1 MAGKK
6 YSDIFKTAN
15 TASVADTDL
24 FAVERADGNTYVLI
38 ANTIYNYVANK
49 VTSTRAVNFV
59 TTDTFNANLSSDII
73 LCDPNTADEDITV
86 TLPAGANNKIFT
98 IKCIT
103 PGAYSVIVTTSNTS
117 VTQIEAAVGGSIGNT
132 TSLTSIGEVYTWVA
146 FDGVYRKIGG
156 P

>member
-6 YSDIFKTAN
+6 YSDLYKTSN

-24 FAVERADGNTYVLI
+24 FAVERADGNTYVLM

-49 VTSTRAVNFV
+49 VSSTRAVNFV
-59 TTDTFNANLSSDII
+59 ANDAFVANLSSDII
-73 LCDPNTADEDITV
+73 LCNPNTAGGDITV

-103 PGAYSVIVTTSNTS
+103 PGPYSVIVTTSNTT
-117 VTQIEAAVGGSIGNT
+117 VTTIEAATGGSVGNT

-146 FDGVYRKIGG
+146 YDGVYRKIGN
-156 P
+156 

>member
-6 YSDIFKTAN
+6 YSDLYKTSN

-59 TTDTFNANLSSDII
+59 DTDTFVANLSSDII
-73 LCDPNTADEDITV
+73 LCNPNTAGEDITV

-98 IKCIT
+98 VKCIA
-103 PGAYSVIVTTSNTS
+103 PGSYSVIITTSNTS
-117 VTQIEAAVGGSIGNT
+117 VTTIEAATGGSIGNT

-146 FDGVYRKIGG
+146 YDGVYRKIGN
-156 P
+156 

>member
-6 YSDIFKTAN
+6 YSDIYKTSN

-24 FAVERADGNTYVLI
+24 FAVERADGNTYVLQ
-38 ANTIYNYVANK
+38 ANTLYTYVADK

-59 TTDTFNANLSSDII
+59 DTDTFTANLACDII
-73 LCDPNTADEDITV
+73 LCNPNTAGGDITV

-98 IKCIT
+98 VKCIA
-103 PGAYSVIVTTSNTS
+103 PGSYSVIVTTSNTS
-117 VTQIEAAVGGSIGNT
+117 VTTIEAATGGSIVNS

-146 FDGVYRKIGG
+146 YNGVYRKIGN
-156 P
+156 